1 MTRKRAENKA
11 NVLYRGEVMEP
22 INPLYLMAG
31 SFLILGVVFVV
42 MWVIAAK
49 HDAKIEQKKRGER

>member
-1 MTRKRAENKA
+1 
-11 NVLYRGEVMEP
+11 MEP
-22 INPLYLMAG
+22 INPLYLMTG

-49 HDAKIEQKKRGER
+49 HDAKIEQKREVNDERVYRD